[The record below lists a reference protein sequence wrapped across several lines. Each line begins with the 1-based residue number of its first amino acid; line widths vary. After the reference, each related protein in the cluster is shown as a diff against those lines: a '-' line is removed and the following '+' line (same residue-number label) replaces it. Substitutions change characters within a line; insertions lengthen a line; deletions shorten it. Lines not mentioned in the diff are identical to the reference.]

1 MSVRATERLIG
12 DVVIASGLP
21 NSARMVV
28 QSVDEGAK
36 QVTTIWFSDDKAV
49 QTGIFPVSALDRAD
63 QKVSKAS
70 AAKTKTAAKT
80 GAAAKKTARK
90 R

>member
-28 QSVDEGAK
+28 QSVDEEAK
-36 QVTTIWFSDDKAV
+36 QVTTIWFSDDHAT
-49 QTGIFPVSALDRAD
+49 QTGIFPGSALDRAE
-63 QKVSKAS
+63 QKVS
-70 AAKTKTAAKT
+70 
-80 GAAAKKTARK
+80 AAAKKTKTTAKTTAKKPAR
-90 R
+90 RR

>member
-21 NSARMVV
+21 NSAKMVV
-28 QSVDEGAK
+28 QSVDEEAK
-36 QVTTIWFSDDKAV
+36 QITAIWFSDDHKA
-49 QTGIFPVSALDRAD
+49 QTGIFPVSAIDRAE
-63 QKVSKAS
+63 QKLP
-70 AAKTKTAAKT
+70 AAKKAK
-80 GAAAKKTARK
+80 AAAKKPAVKKARK